1 MEMEEANGKLK
12 VNKKFSK
19 EELEQA
25 LEMNKEEA
33 TSTIEDEDKF
43 ERLIERLEKKLKLMP
58 IIGEQASDIACLVS
72 LVRSYIKKEYID
84 IPLGTIIS
92 IVSTLIY
99 IISPIDLIPDPIPVI
114 GLIDDLALLTWVLIS
129 IHSDVEE
136 YRKWRID
143 NNKQILDEI

>member
-1 MEMEEANGKLK
+1 MEEANGKLK